1 MACELGPRPPGV
13 PTKKLWVQMGGE
25 WLDVVGLVGEGVAH
39 AAAVARREQPRE
51 PRLHRRVAHRLK
63 VHVRRQER
71 RRCGVAD
78 HDEGDARVEGHR
90 LQGERQ
96 PRRQLT
102 EEDREHREL
111 PPRQQRRHGDTL
123 HMWRRLGAV
132 LALASK
138 LFIRGNQRPKST
150 NCRGRHFKRTTDFR
164 GCMLPHSRRPSR
176 ELSEWRSGGDQVEIR
191 WRCQSGVRW
200 QPRRPGPSHVHGRRQ
215 SSTAGDVVG

>member
-111 PPRQQRRHGDTL
+111 PRRQQRRHGGHAAYVAPSWRWL
-123 HMWRRLGAV
+123 RRYLRRIERANWRR
-132 LALASK
+132 
-138 LFIRGNQRPKST
+138 
-150 NCRGRHFKRTTDFR
+150 RGRHFKRTRD
-164 GCMLPHSRRPSR
+164 
-176 ELSEWRSGGDQVEIR
+176 ELRSNTQWIKKIL
-191 WRCQSGVRW
+191 
-200 QPRRPGPSHVHGRRQ
+200 
-215 SSTAGDVVG
+215 